1 MSGEV
6 IPLRRS
12 TPPAGLPWRRIVRQ
26 RITYPE
32 GMPPDAVREA
42 CLAQFRMLERHEG
55 LLTAT
60 LAKALLEGLPPVE
73 TWVGVILG
81 SETNPADVMVELGS
95 RAQAVYATQVWPAIA
110 RGLSDAPVPGR
121 LAVVVEAEGVVS
133 LLSVDVS
140 PALPVTRSQAQA
152 MDVPVHLLFA
162 KGEAFASVRDE
173 TRTVEGLLAAWNE
186 HHRLVGERAD
196 EVLEDLRKAIARHEL
211 AELAGVLLALGQE
224 GRAAT
229 AVTRA
234 QARKLVR
241 HHPALVRKLEEPAR
255 VTRTA
260 AGREEIALPIVVW
273 AKGHVSV
280 QSRDVVAWA

>member
-6 IPLRRS
+6 IPLRRDA
-12 TPPAGLPWRRIVRQ
+12 PAAALRQRRVIRQ
-26 RITYPE
+26 RITYPA

-42 CLAQFRMLERHEG
+42 CVAQFRMLERHEG
-55 LLTAT
+55 RLTAT
-60 LAKALLEGLPPVE
+60 LAKALLEGLPPIE

-81 SETNPADVMVELGS
+81 SATDPADVMVELGS

-110 RGLSDAPVPGR
+110 RGLSDEPVPGR

-152 MDVPVHLLFA
+152 LDLPVHLLFA
-162 KGEAFASVRDE
+162 KGEAFASVGDE
-173 TRTVEGLLAAWNE
+173 TRTVDGLLAAWDE
-186 HHRLVGERAD
+186 HHRLVAERVD

-211 AELAGVLLALGQE
+211 ADLAGVLLSLGQE

-234 QARKLVR
+234 QARKLVS

-255 VTRTA
+255 IARTE
-260 AGREEIALPIVVW
+260 AGFEEIALPIVVW